1 MNKKVIAV
9 SATALLLA
17 LPLMGLAFNP
27 GDQPNQVPGLNVSAL
42 IDVIFSIIWP
52 IVVAFA
58 IIMFLMAAFMF
69 FSSQGDPEKV
79 TMARNATVWGIVG
92 MTVALIAFSIPSIV
106 RTTIGNG
113 I

>member
-1 MNKKVIAV
+1 MNKKIIAF
-9 SATALLLA
+9 SATVALLA
-17 LPLMGLAFNP
+17 LPLVGFAFTP
-27 GDQPNQVPGLNVSAL
+27 GSQPNAVPALSVNDL
-42 IDVIFSIIWP
+42 IDVIFTIIWP
-52 IVVAFA
+52 VTVAFA

-106 RTTIGNG
+106 RLTLGNN